1 MRSAPGI
8 YGEPHHV
15 AALEEELKGV
25 EGRLGTDE
33 GNIHTNAKSAAKA
46 LQDAIA
52 GLKAV
57 VNGQLARLQNLLT
70 VACF

>member
-1 MRSAPGI
+1 
-8 YGEPHHV
+8 
-15 AALEEELKGV
+15 V

-33 GNIHTNAKSAAKA
+33 GNIDTNAKSAAKA

-57 VNGQLARLQNLLT
+57 VNGQLARLQNLLNGSVFSNAMRVT
-70 VACF
+70 SPQSDC